1 MPRTS
6 ESVVAELVDRNMR
19 LTGPRLEI
27 INYVTQKQRTFS
39 AEEVCADLPQ
49 IGRSTVYRSLKLLQD
64 ERIICKIVTPQN
76 QMVYSVSIDAPTP
89 PSTSGESE
97 SNHHHHAVCTV
108 CGEVRRFNA
117 AAIENAI
124 AALSTSEDG
133 GLGVVM
139 DHRIEVYDV
148 CPCCCGDTAE

>member
-6 ESVVAELVDRNMR
+6 ESIVAELVDRKMR

-27 INYVTQKQRTFS
+27 INYVTKKARTFS
-39 AEEVCADLPQ
+39 AEEVCADLPH

-64 ERIICKIVTPQN
+64 ERVICKIVTPEN
-76 QMVYSVSIDAPTP
+76 HMVYSVSTIDANP
-89 PSTSGESE
+89 PSTSDEPESE
-97 SNHHHHAVCTV
+97 HHHHAVCTV

-117 AAIENAI
+117 EAIENAI
-124 AALSTSEDG
+124 AALSASENG
-133 GLGVVM
+133 VLGVVM

-148 CPCCCGDTAE
+148 CPCCCDDTAG